1 MNTTLGCVPVR
12 VTEARRNAA
21 ITSLLNDE
29 AKHICKRITTSFI
42 ALAGEM
48 NEGSKLIGEGVT
60 TVEL

>member
-1 MNTTLGCVPVR
+1 MNKTFGCVPVR

-29 AKHICKRITTSFI
+29 AKHICKQITTSLI

-48 NEGSKLIGEGVT
+48 N
-60 TVEL
+60 

>member
-48 NEGSKLIGEGVT
+48 N
-60 TVEL
+60 